1 MLLSPRAGG
10 LALLNRS
17 ITALFLIHCAHYLW
31 RSRRHDRLSWRYQ
44 YPRLCV
50 LAAGIAAVILGAPVC
65 LDLVGGSRNLS
76 TRDFHIRES
85 MPDRD
90 SSGDFR
96 LVLPA
101 IRQDFPID
109 NRHYHPLNRATE
121 IRVAYWP
128 QSGIIQR
135 IDILQSR

>member
-1 MLLSPRAGG
+1 MEMAWLLVSCLSSIMAWRGARHVHDEAVMGEMRCREDGAG
-10 LALLNRS
+10 A
-17 ITALFLIHCAHYLW
+17 FEE
-31 RSRRHDRLSWRYQ
+31 
-44 YPRLCV
+44 
-50 LAAGIAAVILGAPVC
+50 
-65 LDLVGGSRNLS
+65 GG
-76 TRDFHIRES
+76 
-85 MPDRD
+85 
-90 SSGDFR
+90 GFR

>member
-1 MLLSPRAGG
+1 M
-10 LALLNRS
+10 
-17 ITALFLIHCAHYLW
+17 
-31 RSRRHDRLSWRYQ
+31 
-44 YPRLCV
+44 V
-50 LAAGIAAVILGAPVC
+50 APVC
-65 LDLVGGSRNLS
+65 LDLIGGSKTLT
-76 TRDFHIRES
+76 TRDFHIRED
-85 MPDRD
+85 MADRD
-90 SSGDFR
+90 SSGGFR

-135 IDILQSR
+135 INILQSR